1 MDKILH
7 LFSNNRT
14 IFILLLI
21 LSNSSFTLCAQT
33 TNTFTAINSNWNTAA
48 NWSLNHIPTSA
59 EDAVIPLG
67 KTVNIDV
74 SSAAN
79 SISISGILK
88 LNDQKTLTIGHNFTV
103 NLGGAFYMP
112 GGQDVATLVVYGN
125 FYNYGVSSFWKS
137 NVIICGD
144 LITPSTSSLQNS
156 GIVVVGGNIIGDFS
170 LTGSAGN
177 IYALNP
183 NATVSIT
190 PSSVDSTVIPGA
202 DVPASE
208 GAALITLINQA
219 IYSGS
224 CPFTVSDVMDVTAC
238 AGSNAIFTVSTSGAS
253 PQYQWQVKTNANND
267 WNNLVNN
274 AVYSGVFTAT
284 LTITS
289 VDALMNGYK
298 YRALI
303 TSSSCVSSGNNG
315 KLILTAG
322 PPAPI
327 VGLIT
332 QPTCT
337 VTTGSVVLSGLPLS
351 GILNPGNISYSGTSC
366 TVSGLVPGT
375 YNFTITTNSCNSVG
389 SAAVVIVP
397 LATTTWNGSS
407 WSNGLPSSDKNI
419 VFNGDYTSFSD
430 ITACSCTVNPGT
442 NVIVNSG
449 NTLIMSNA
457 ITVAG
462 GTITLENNAS
472 LIQTNDASI
481 NTGNIT
487 VKRKS
492 APMKLYDYTYW
503 SSPVQNW
510 KLNQLSPNT
519 GYYYSFDPL
528 TNNWAGTNG
537 GNQVMTAGKGYIIRA
552 PQGWSTTNA
561 TLGVYN
567 GNFIGVPN
575 TGIIPITIQKGA
587 GTFNLI
593 GNPYPSAI
601 DIDLFLSDP
610 ANSNI
615 INGTVYIWTHNT
627 AISSTIPGNAT
638 YNYTSDDYAKYNLT
652 GGVKTALTSIT
663 GLVTPNGKIASGQ
676 GFFIE
681 ANSALANGTY
691 TASFKNSM
699 RIAGNNNQFFRT
711 ATAPQS
717 ATNTIEKNRIWLNIS
732 NPQGAYN
739 ETLLGY
745 VTGATNGFDNLHDG
759 KTFPAGNVLSL
770 YSVVGTDNYSIQ
782 GRALPFNASEIIPM
796 GYSTTLSGTFTIAIE
811 NLDGFF
817 IDQNV
822 YLLDKSNN
830 TTHNLK
836 TSAYSFTTATGTF
849 NNRFELR
856 FTTATLGNENPVLNE
871 NTVTIYPNDKQIN
884 IKSTLTMESVIVY
897 DILGRQLFNANKI
910 NAMNFQT
917 TDLTATNQVLIVKVK
932 FADNYEVSKKVMI
945 N

>member
-7 LFSNNRT
+7 LFSNNRS
-14 IFILLLI
+14 ILILI
-21 LSNSSFTLCAQT
+21 LSLSSFTFCAQT
-33 TNTFTAINSNWNTAA
+33 TNTFTATNSNWNNTG
-48 NWSLNHIPTSA
+48 NWSLNHVPTSA
-59 EDAVIPLG
+59 EDVLIPFG
-67 KTVNIDV
+67 KTVTVNV
-74 SSAAN
+74 NSLAN
-79 SISISGILK
+79 SITISGVLK
-88 LNDQKTLTIGHNFTV
+88 IDDQKTLTVGHNFTV
-103 NLGGAFYMP
+103 NPGGAFNMP
-112 GGQDVATLVVYGN
+112 GGSGVATLVVYGN
-125 FYNYGVSSFWKS
+125 FYNYGISDFWKS

-144 LITPSTSSLQNS
+144 LISPSTSSLQNS

-183 NATVSIT
+183 NATVTVT
-190 PSSVDSTVIPGA
+190 PSSVGSTVIPGA

-238 AGSNAIFTVSTSGAS
+238 TGSNAIFTVSTSGAS
-253 PQYQWQVKTNANND
+253 PQYQWQVKTGINNE
-267 WNNLVNN
+267 WNNLAND
-274 AVYSGVFTAT
+274 AVYSGVFTTT
-284 LTITS
+284 LTITNIN
-289 VDALMNGYK
+289 ALMNGYK

-303 TSSSCVSSGNNG
+303 TSSSCVLSGNNG
-315 KLILTAG
+315 KLNLTAG
-322 PPAPI
+322 PPTPI

-332 QPTCT
+332 QPTCAI
-337 VTTGSVVLSGLPLS
+337 TTGSVVLSGLPLS

-375 YNFTITTNSCNSVG
+375 YNFTVTTNSCYSAG
-389 SAAVVIVP
+389 SEAVVILP
-397 LATTTWNGSS
+397 LVTTTWNGSS

-419 VFNGDYTSFSD
+419 IFNGDYTSFSD
-430 ITACSCTVNPGT
+430 INACSCTVNPGT

-472 LIQTNDASI
+472 LIQTNDAAI

-487 VKRKS
+487 VKRNS
-492 APMKLYDYTYW
+492 SPMKLYDYTYW

-537 GNQVMTAGKGYIIRA
+537 GNQVMAAGKGYIIRA

-567 GNFIGVPN
+567 GNFIGAPNNGVVPV
-575 TGIIPITIQKGA
+575 TIQKGA
-587 GTFNLI
+587 GTYNLI

-615 INGTVYIWTHNT
+615 INGTIYLWTHNT

-652 GGVKTALTSIT
+652 GGIKTAVAVA
-663 GLVTPNGKIASGQ
+663 GGVAPDGKIASGQ

-681 ANSALANGTY
+681 ANTALVNGTY
-691 TASFKNSM
+691 TANFKNSM
-699 RIAGNNNQFFRT
+699 RIAGSNNQFFRT

-717 ATNTIEKNRIWLNIS
+717 ATNTIEKNRLWLNIS

-782 GRALPFNASEIIPM
+782 GRALPFNASEIIPL
-796 GYSTTLSGTFTIAIE
+796 GYSTTLSGTFSIAIE

-856 FTTATLGNENPVLNE
+856 FTTATLGNNNPALNE
-871 NTVTIYPNDKQIN
+871 NMVTIYSNDKQIK
-884 IKSTLTMESVIVY
+884 IQSQLEPIEKVIIY
-897 DILGRQLFNANKI
+897 DILGRQIFENNKVNSNEALI
-910 NAMNFQT
+910 SDLMNHQT
-917 TDLTATNQVLIVKVK
+917 LIVKIILSNTQV
-932 FADNYEVSKKVMI
+932 VTKKLVY
-945 N
+945 

>member
-1 MDKILH
+1 MNKFL
-7 LFSNNRT
+7 LFF
-14 IFILLLI
+14 FILPFFGFSQVDLVKWNGALL
-21 LSNSSFTLCAQT
+21 L
-33 TNTFTAINSNWNTAA
+33 
-48 NWSLNHIPTSA
+48 P
-59 EDAVIPLG
+59 
-67 KTVNIDV
+67 
-74 SSAAN
+74 
-79 SISISGILK
+79 
-88 LNDQKTLTIGHNFTV
+88 
-103 NLGGAFYMP
+103 
-112 GGQDVATLVVYGN
+112 
-125 FYNYGVSSFWKS
+125 
-137 NVIICGD
+137 
-144 LITPSTSSLQNS
+144 TPSLLVN
-156 GIVVVGGNIIGDFS
+156 NI
-170 LTGSAGN
+170 SAGN
-177 IYALNP
+177 ITASNVNFSTQLSGFETTQWPTSNTPDYTKYIELSISGNSGYKISLEKLKFEYLINSNGPATYDVRCSTVASFQSNVTTLMQNVQVGNNIAQVISLSGITVLPSTTIYIRIYAYNGNGNGAGNGAGNGRLTLSSGTTGP
-183 NATVSIT
+183 TFTGTVSCTNISSTPTNIT
-190 PSSVDSTVIPGA
+190 GTT
-202 DVPASE
+202 
-208 GAALITLINQA
+208 TLC
-219 IYSGS
+219 SGDGG
-224 CPFTVSDVMDVTAC
+224 TT
-238 AGSNAIFTVSTSGAS
+238 
-253 PQYQWQVKTNANND
+253 
-267 WNNLVNN
+267 L
-274 AVYSGVFTAT
+274 TAT
-284 LTITS
+284 
-289 VDALMNGYK
+289 G
-298 YRALI
+298 
-303 TSSSCVSSGNNG
+303 G
-315 KLILTAG
+315 TA
-322 PPAPI
+322 A
-327 VGLIT
+327 
-332 QPTCT
+332 
-337 VTTGSVVLSGLPLS
+337 TGSVYQWGIGNTIGVNPILGQISASITVNPL
-351 GILNPGNISYSGTSC
+351 
-366 TVSGLVPGT
+366 
-375 YNFTITTNSCNSVG
+375 
-389 SAAVVIVP
+389 
-397 LATTTWNGSS
+397 TTTTYWVRRIDTLCANNTTGGISQV
-407 WSNGLPSSDKNI
+407 I
-419 VFNGDYTSFSD
+419 
-430 ITACSCTVNPGT
+430 TVNPGT
-442 NVIVNSG
+442 TAGNLSTTTATICKNTKPNPITLSGHVGDVIRWESANDAAFTNGVTTITSTATTLTSNIMGAISATRYYRAVIQNGNCSVKNTSPIGIIIPAAITYINGLWDAIPSAASSIIISSNLTLTADMDVCSCQITNGVTVTVNSG
-449 NTLIMSNA
+449 TNLIVRTALTVDPTSN
-457 ITVAG
+457 I
-462 GTITLENNAS
+462 IIEDKAS
-472 LIQTNDASI
+472 LVQMDDEATNI
-481 NTGNIT
+481 GNIT

-575 TGIIPITIQKGA
+575 TGIVPVTIKKGA

-601 DIDLFLSDP
+601 DVDLFLSDP
-610 ANSNI
+610 ANSGI
-615 INGTVYIWTHNT
+615 INGTIYIWTHNT

-681 ANSALANGTY
+681 ANTALANGAY

-699 RIAGNNNQFFRT
+699 RITGNNNQFFRT
-711 ATAPQS
+711 APAPQS
-717 ATNTIEKNRIWLNIS
+717 VTNTIEKNRIWLNIS

-745 VTGATNGFDNLHDG
+745 VTGATNGFDNLYDG

-782 GRALPFNASEIIPM
+782 GRALPFNASEIIPL
-796 GYSTTLSGTFTIAIE
+796 GYSTTLSGTFSIAIE

-817 IDQNV
+817 TDQNV

-856 FTTATLGNENPVLNE
+856 FTTATLGNDNPTLNE
-871 NTVTIYPNDKQIN
+871 NTVAIYPNDKQIN
-884 IKSTLTMESVIVY
+884 IKSTMTMESVIIY

-932 FADNYEVSKKVMI
+932 FADNNEVTKKVMM